1 MSSNAGAGS
10 GLFHTYRSE
19 RRREEERLKRLREA
33 KEKEIEGKAFAARK
47 KAVQDELDRKTQKNR
62 DKRKR
67 RKAQHVRKREE
78 QKKLKKV
85 LDTKNGDVANDGTV
99 LQS

>member
-1 MSSNAGAGS
+1 MM
-10 GLFHTYRSE
+10 YRHQ
-19 RRREEERLKRLREA
+19 
-33 KEKEIEGKAFAARK
+33 EKEIESKAFAARK
-47 KAVQDELDRKTQKNR
+47 KAVQEELDRKTQKNR

-67 RKAQHVRKREE
+67 RKEQHVRKREE